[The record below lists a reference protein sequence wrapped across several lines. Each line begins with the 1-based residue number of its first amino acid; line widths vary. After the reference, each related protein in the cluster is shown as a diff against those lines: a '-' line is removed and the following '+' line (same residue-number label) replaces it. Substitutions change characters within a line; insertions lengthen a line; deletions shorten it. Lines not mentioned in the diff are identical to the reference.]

1 MIYVNIGS
9 TMLNKT
15 MRYVY
20 RILKQTLDR
29 SIVFEI
35 VKLGRSLRE
44 VETGFVFI
52 TLYHTGFIVSSD
64 PVQSYFGDILNA
76 IFIFNKFNLT
86 Q

>member
-1 MIYVNIGS
+1 
-9 TMLNKT
+9 MLNKT

-20 RILKQTLDR
+20 RIEQTLDR

-44 VETGFVFI
+44 VEAGFVFI

-86 Q
+86 HRSLLDT